1 MTTQKLKYFVSFA
14 LYIIVAVLVIML
26 QSTGLAPLN
35 IGTASAVLVLPL
47 AVYAGFYFGEYAG
60 AVFGLFIGAAL
71 DVFSSTFIYNTVA
84 LMVCGFVSGLLIS
97 RLFNR
102 NFAAASVLN
111 VSAAVLYFFVKWLV
125 VYAFSDPAPMFIFVR
140 FTLTS
145 ALYTGAIGVAMFFL
159 LNLMLKWIPVGPTKK

>member
-47 AVYAGFYFGEYAG
+47 TVYAGFYFGEYSG

-71 DVFSSTFIYNTVA
+71 DVFSSTFIYNTIA
-84 LMVCGFVSGLLIS
+84 LMLCGFISGLLIS

-111 VSAAVLYFFVKWLV
+111 VSAAVLYFLVKWLV
-125 VYAFSDPAPMFIFVR
+125 IYAFSDPAPMFIFTR

-145 ALYTGAIGVAMFFL
+145 TVYTAAIGVVMFFL
-159 LNLMLKWIPVGPTKK
+159 LNITLKWIPVGPTKK